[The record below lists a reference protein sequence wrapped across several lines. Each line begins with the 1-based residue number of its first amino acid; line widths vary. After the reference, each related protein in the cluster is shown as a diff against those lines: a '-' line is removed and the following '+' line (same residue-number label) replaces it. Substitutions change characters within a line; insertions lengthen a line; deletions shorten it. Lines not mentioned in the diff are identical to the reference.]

1 MTAPE
6 QMDCEVLVANDPDNV
21 YSTLQNLEVEKK
33 IGKGQFSEVFRAK
46 CILDSSVIALKKVQV
61 GSPLTSVIM

>member
-61 GSPLTSVIM
+61 GSPFTSVIM